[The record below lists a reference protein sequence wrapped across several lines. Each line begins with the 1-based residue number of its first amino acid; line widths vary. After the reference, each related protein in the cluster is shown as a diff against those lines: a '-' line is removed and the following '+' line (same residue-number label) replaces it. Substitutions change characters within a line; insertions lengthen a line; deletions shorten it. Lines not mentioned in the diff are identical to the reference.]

1 MTLTRKRSHAQKRDD
16 RTEDDCDIF
25 HPPSDD
31 RLAELWESRAGAL
44 TQAAVGNS
52 DRLDAKRA
60 SGTNMR
66 PTSSA
71 GEVLTRQLPVPRGVE
86 VLPLQAHFDDRGRF
100 TEIYRDEWR
109 LGPRPVQ
116 WSMVRSAANVL
127 RGVHVH
133 ALHVDYLTMAH
144 GELVLGLRDLRPS
157 SPSHGLSVLL
167 TLSAEDPHLVV
178 IPVGVAHGFYF
189 PKPACHIYSVTTAFD
204 GSDEFGCRWDDPG
217 LELSWP
223 CSAPLLSER
232 DRAAGPLSKLLA
244 IPSLR
249 ERA

>member
-1 MTLTRKRSHAQKRDD
+1 MRSTLIA
-16 RTEDDCDIF
+16 
-25 HPPSDD
+25 
-31 RLAELWESRAGAL
+31 
-44 TQAAVGNS
+44 
-52 DRLDAKRA
+52 
-60 SGTNMR
+60 
-66 PTSSA
+66 SA
-71 GEVLTRQLPVPRGVE
+71 GEIRARPLTVPLGVR
-86 VLPLQAHFDDRGRF
+86 VLPLQAHFDQRGRF
-100 TEIYRDEWR
+100 TEIYRDEWL

-133 ALHVDYLTMAH
+133 ARHVDYLTMAY
-144 GELVLGLRDLRPS
+144 GELVLGLRDLRAL

-232 DRAAGPLSKLLA
+232 DRAAGPLAELLS
-244 IPSLR
+244 IPALL
-249 ERA
+249 EPA